1 MSYNQFNNIRMH
13 EPTKMKNKQERINS
27 TVKCQLLLWFMKENR
42 RR

>member
-27 TVKCQLLLWFMKENR
+27 TVKCQQIQKEWLS
-42 RR
+42 